1 MKTWIH
7 AERYLTVKIFV
18 VNDRIPL
25 KKNFFGGESYSP
37 YHFFFEIG
45 WFEGLLYIIGAKNAN
60 LKQAFIYLLFI
71 AISHIIRKSWTWLLM
86 TILMFWLR
94 ILIIF
99 HIVLI
104 ISYKIKTIYKIL
116 KDSETKDV
124 IKMLKP
130 CARLSPPC
138 QPVNNKFVTQY

>member
-1 MKTWIH
+1 MVSTSILS
-7 AERYLTVKIFV
+7 LTGDDYPNVLI
-18 VNDRIPL
+18 
-25 KKNFFGGESYSP
+25 KN
-37 YHFFFEIG
+37 
-45 WFEGLLYIIGAKNAN
+45 
-60 LKQAFIYLLFI
+60 
-71 AISHIIRKSWTWLLM
+71 
-86 TILMFWLR
+86 
-94 ILIIF
+94 F